1 MITYSRNP
9 ISSYYLFIVP
19 HTGNGNATA
28 LRNSASLLR
37 IRMIAPG
44 PLSSEAMMN
53 IKSELMIFRLLVH
66 SLPPHSKPKKF
77 DSKPLQVRV

>member
-9 ISSYYLFIVP
+9 LSSNYLLSVP
-19 HTGNGNATA
+19 HTGNDTA

-37 IRMIAPG
+37 IRMIASG

>member
-1 MITYSRNP
+1 
-9 ISSYYLFIVP
+9 
-19 HTGNGNATA
+19 
-28 LRNSASLLR
+28 
-37 IRMIAPG
+37 MIASG

>member
-19 HTGNGNATA
+19 HTGNATA

-37 IRMIAPG
+37 IRMIASG

-53 IKSELMIFRLLVH
+53 IKSGLMIFRLLVH
-66 SLPPHSKPKKF
+66 SLPPHSKPKKL
-77 DSKPLQVRV
+77 DSKPLQVCV